1 MDMFILTMLVAAAA
15 YILKTKDERKR
26 IALLGS
32 HLGNYQIEKLMESLT
47 EGYGRALGEADASRR
62 EQIWHLLS
70 SSEIKLSD
78 QFNRFVVDFSKVD
91 ALQARVSTL
100 ALGIPYASQIFPD
113 ATFDLRQAL
122 AIHAQGIN
130 RAVENSQGRPAKAKA
145 FTLSAELFL
154 MQHSCHWFCKS
165 KTVASARLMLRHQTT
180 YEQALAA
187 VAPETR
193 RAYQALLGG

>member
-1 MDMFILTMLVAAAA
+1 MDMFILTMLVAVAA
-15 YILKTKDERKR
+15 YILKSKDERKR
-26 IALLGS
+26 ITLLGR
-32 HLGNYQIEKLMESLT
+32 HLGQYQIEKLMENLT
-47 EGYGRALGEADASRR
+47 DGYLRALGEADASRR
-62 EQIWHLLS
+62 EQIWQLLGN
-70 SSEIKLSD
+70 SETKLSD
-78 QFNRFVVDFSKVD
+78 QFSSFVVEFAKVD

-100 ALGIPYASQIFPD
+100 ALGLPRASQIFPD

-122 AIHAQGIN
+122 AIHAQGIS
-130 RAVENSQGRPAKAKA
+130 RAIENQQGRPPKARA
-145 FTLSAELFL
+145 FTVTAEMLL
-154 MQHSCHWFCKS
+154 MQHTCHWFCKS

>member
-15 YILKTKDERKR
+15 YILKSKDERKR
-26 IALLGS
+26 ITLLGR
-32 HLGNYQIEKLMESLT
+32 HLGQYQIEKLMESLT
-47 EGYGRALGEADASRR
+47 EGYLRALGEADASRR
-62 EQIWHLLS
+62 EQIWQLLG
-70 SSEIKLSD
+70 SSETKLSD
-78 QFNRFVVDFSKVD
+78 QFNSFVVEFAKVD

-100 ALGIPYASQIFPD
+100 ALGLPYARQAFPN

-122 AIHAQGIN
+122 AIHAQGIS
-130 RAVENSQGRPAKAKA
+130 RAIENSQGRPPKARA
-145 FTLSAELFL
+145 FTVSAEMLL
-154 MQHSCHWFCKS
+154 MQHTCHWFCKS

>member
-1 MDMFILTMLVAAAA
+1 MDMFILAVLAGAAA

-47 EGYGRALGEADASRR
+47 EGYSRALGEADASRR
-62 EQIWHLLS
+62 EQIWHLLD

-100 ALGIPYASQIFPD
+100 ALGIPYARQIFPD

-122 AIHAQGIN
+122 AIHAQGIS
-130 RAVENSQGRPAKAKA
+130 RAVENSQGRAPKAKA

-154 MQHSCHWFCKS
+154 MQHTCHWFCKS
-165 KTVASARLMLRHQTT
+165 KTVASARLLLRHQTT

-193 RAYQALLGG
+193 RAYQALLSG